1 MASKITKFFGPI
13 SGKGA
18 PVEGEGPKRK
28 SACDAAKL
36 LPEVIEI
43 ESPVD
48 KQVKFR
54 RYDQSINLTRY
65 TSLTSLSH

>member
-1 MASKITKFFGPI
+1 MAGKITKFFGPI
-13 SGKGA
+13 TGKG
-18 PVEGEGPKRK
+18 EGEGPKRK

-48 KQVKFR
+48 KQVKLR
-54 RYDQSINLTRY
+54 LCS
-65 TSLTSLSH
+65 